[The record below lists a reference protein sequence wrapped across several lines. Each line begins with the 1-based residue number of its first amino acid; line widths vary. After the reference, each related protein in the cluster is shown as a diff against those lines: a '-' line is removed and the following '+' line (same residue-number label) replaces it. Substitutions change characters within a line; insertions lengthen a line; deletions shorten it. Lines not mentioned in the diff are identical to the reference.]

1 MLQELVKPPEELNTP
16 VIGEKQQA
24 WWDDMVKT
32 CEEMTSDRR
41 KDPSSHDH
49 QNKLALDAKAGFT
62 NGAHT
67 AIATGKKQ
75 DDLAA
80 KAKMLSCTRHFAA
93 VTEMSSQNSLSF
105 NLNLAGI
112 KLDDPHMVSISKD
125 GILMVRG
132 EGPDSELREAT
143 LAEKVQIETES
154 KQCSI
159 AVTKE
164 ELEIQEYLNGGTV
177 VPEHLKDLAAQ
188 KGFSIE
194 HTTRQDYENLFNE
207 EYANQL
213 HIIAGSQ
220 GALPVEL
227 DSESLLPPRTGTS
240 ASESVISAENL
251 LEKFSL
257 SSSPA
262 LSVPSLGPVPIAK
275 APAPEALTP
284 A

>member
-1 MLQELVKPPEELNTP
+1 MLITFLAPKEVDLNFKSNRLREMF
-16 VIGEKQQA
+16 GEN
-24 WWDDMVKT
+24 

-49 QNKLALDAKAGFT
+49 QNKLALDAQAGFK

-67 AIATGKKQ
+67 AIAVGKQK
-75 DDLAA
+75 DDLAT
-80 KAKMLSCTRHFAA
+80 KAKIWSCRAQFAA

-105 NLNLAGI
+105 KINPNLFGHG
-112 KLDDPHMVSISKD
+112 LDSELVEVQN

-143 LAEKVQIETES
+143 LAEKIQIETES

-164 ELEIQEYLNGGTV
+164 ELEIREYLNGGTV
-177 VPEHLKDLAAQ
+177 VPEHLKDLAEQ

-194 HTTRQDYENLFNE
+194 HTTRQDYENLFNQ
-207 EYANQL
+207 EYADQM

-220 GALPVEL
+220 GALPL
-227 DSESLLPPRTGTS
+227 NPSDMSNDNLLPRTGTS
-240 ASESVISAENL
+240 AVDSGIAADDL
-251 LEKFSL
+251 LSQFSL
-257 SSSPA
+257 SASPA
-262 LSVPSLGPVPIAK
+262 LTDIKSADPTFAVNP
-275 APAPEALTP
+275 PAPQQAFTP